1 MRPHTR
7 QPTRLPRPWDS
18 PGKNTGVG
26 CHFLLQCMKVK
37 SEREVVQSCL
47 TLHDPMGCSLPGSSI
62 EESKRQVHSNIKLF
76 SFQFWEIVNSC
87 YNWPFSCSHSLPV
100 LHTVLTNASLR
111 KYYGKLYA
119 NKLDKL
125 GKMNKLLEIL
135 SVPRLNHEEKE
146 TLNRHKTSYWICN
159 QKLLNKEKYIRW
171 LHWLIKN

>member
-18 PGKNTGVG
+18 PGTNTGVG

-111 KYYGKLYA
+111 KYYGKFSVKQDNSKHFFANIKLKEDTWISISLAARIPCYA
-119 NKLDKL
+119 
-125 GKMNKLLEIL
+125 
-135 SVPRLNHEEKE
+135 
-146 TLNRHKTSYWICN
+146 YWFGFGGRG
-159 QKLLNKEKYIRW
+159 QGAW
-171 LHWLIKN
+171 S